1 MNLWTLFQQTVKQG
15 GPIMIGEVT
24 EVYNSFGDVQA
35 DVQVLPGD
43 AIVRIK
49 APGRS
54 LEIGQR
60 WLTQDGVVIEEAPNT
75 EVFLATI

>member
-1 MNLWTLFQQTVKQG
+1 MNLWTLFQQTVNRG

-24 EVYNSFGDVQA
+24 AIHNEFGEVQA
-35 DVQVLPGD
+35 DVQVLPGN
-43 AIVRIK
+43 AIVRVK

-60 WLTQDGVVIEEAPNT
+60 WLIQDGVVVEEAPNT
-75 EVFLATI
+75 EVVLATI

>member
-24 EVYNSFGDVQA
+24 QIYNVYGDVQT
-35 DVQVLPGD
+35 DVQVLPGN
-43 AIVRIK
+43 AVVRVK
-49 APGRS
+49 APGRT

-60 WLTQDGVVIEEAPNT
+60 WVIQDGRVIDEAPSGT
-75 EVFLATI
+75 IFTAEV

>member
-24 EVYNSFGDVQA
+24 EIYTSFGDVQA

-54 LEIGQR
+54 LVIGQR
-60 WLTQDGVVIEEAPNT
+60 WLIQDGVVIEEAPNT
-75 EVFLATI
+75 EVFLVTL